1 MNRMPNTYLILV
13 GCAMACLLTAGPA
26 RAQYRPMPQSSAG
39 LGGGDVKGE
48 KYYVEVGA
56 NMWRPAPDFSFK
68 SEGLG
73 IDGTLIDL
81 DADLGLEQKPMYEIR
96 VVLRPSKRN
105 KLRFH
110 YLPMKYTGDTILAKD
125 LVFNGILFPLRVP
138 VQTEFQWN
146 AYRFTYELD
155 VISRARGYV
164 GILLEAKYA
173 DASLNL
179 TSPIS
184 TEFVKA
190 RAPIPAGGLVARVY
204 PLSFVSVTGEFTYFR
219 LPDSVAVEQNASLS
233 SFDFDVYGTVN
244 VHNNFGVQA
253 GYRSIDMGFRIDL
266 DEGSIKLK
274 GPYIGGVLRF

>member
-1 MNRMPNTYLILV
+1 MNRMPKTCLIALV
-13 GCAMACLLTAGPA
+13 CAAGCLLATAPA
-26 RAQYRPMPQSSAG
+26 HAQYRPLPQASSG
-39 LGGGDVKGE
+39 MGSSDVKGE

-56 NMWRPAPDFSFK
+56 NVWRPTPDFSFM
-68 SEGLG
+68 SEGFG
-73 IDGTLIDL
+73 IAGTLIDL
-81 DADLGLEQKPMYEIR
+81 DADLGLEAQPRYEVR

-110 YLPMKYTGDTILAKD
+110 YLPMTYTGDTILARD
-125 LVFNGILFPLRVP
+125 IIFNGILFPIRVP
-138 VQTEFQWN
+138 VQTDFQWN

-155 VISRARGYV
+155 VISRERGYV

-190 RAPIPAGGLVARVY
+190 KAPIPAGGLVARVY
-204 PLSFVSVTGEFTYFR
+204 PLPFVSVTGEFTYFR
-219 LPDSVAVEQNASLS
+219 LPDSVAVEQNASLN

-244 VHNNFGVQA
+244 VTNNFGVQA

-274 GPYIGGVLRF
+274 GPYLGGVVRF